1 MKNSV
6 IFVLL
11 AFVLSGCAPLVIGAG
26 GAASYVAVQDR
37 GFQEAGRDIALKTI
51 LLERITRMNEAYIKD
66 LSISVRRGEAFITG
80 VVENEGQIQAIQQ
93 RAKSVKGVRRVIN
106 AIQLKPYPF
115 KQYMKDILTAGNLR
129 SRLLVSKDVY
139 TANYEMNIV
148 KGEVYLFGWAY
159 TQEQIDTT
167 VHVARTTKGIEKVH
181 NYLRVMENG
190 RQKLQKIKRQ
200 RKEAYDK
207 SFGVDQV
214 K

>member
-1 MKNSV
+1 MKNISILV
-6 IFVLL
+6 IAL
-11 AFVLSGCAPLVIGAG
+11 ALSACAPLVIGAG
-26 GAASYVAVQDR
+26 GAAGYVSVQDR

-51 LLERITRMNEAYIKD
+51 LLERISRMNEAYIKD

-80 VVENEGQIQAIQQ
+80 VVENEGQIQAIEQ

-106 AIQLKPYPF
+106 AVQLKPYPF
-115 KQYMKDILTAGNLR
+115 KQYMKDFLTAGNLR

-148 KGEVYLFGWAY
+148 KGEVFLFGWAY
-159 TQEQIDTT
+159 TQSQIDTT
-167 VHVARTTKGIEKVH
+167 VKVARTTKGVKKVH

-200 RKEAYDK
+200 RKEAYDQ
-207 SFGVDQV
+207 SYGVDQV